1 VDKPSDEVVHAEDM
15 NCIGG
20 QTVINYLP
28 VRDDLS
34 LRDIMA
40 HVTSDLFT
48 PAEAAAVTEVPMK
61 AVYKTVAERLPKAS
75 LIQRSGQTY
84 LTVQAVICVRL
95 DYELPKDVPV
105 KVRRFVFGKLKESS
119 SNRVEYGTALFSYV
133 VDARPTAKTIT
144 ERLQRYRRAMRLIV
158 EDPAVQ
164 GGAATFKGTRLLVH
178 HIAGLLQQGVAEAEL
193 REDYP
198 NLTQEMIESAR
209 VYVQAHPRRG
219 RPRKPSWRN
228 AKPLSSQLVR
238 RRSA

>member
-1 VDKPSDEVVHAEDM
+1 
-15 NCIGG
+15 
-20 QTVINYLP
+20 
-28 VRDDLS
+28 
-34 LRDIMA
+34 MA
-40 HVTSDLFT
+40 HATSGLFT
-48 PAEAAAVTEVPMK
+48 PAEAAAVTDVPMK
-61 AVYKTVAERLPKAS
+61 AVYKTLAERLPKSS
-75 LIQRSGQTY
+75 LIHRSGQTY
-84 LTVQAVICVRL
+84 LTAQAVICIRL

-105 KVRRFVFGKLKESS
+105 KVRRFVFAKLKESG

-158 EDPAVQ
+158 EDPEIQ

-178 HIAGLLQQGVAEAEL
+178 HVAGLLQQGVSEAEL

-198 NLTQEMIESAR
+198 NLTQEMMGAAR
-209 VYVQAHPRRG
+209 IYVRAHPRRG

-238 RRSA
+238 RRGA

>member
-1 VDKPSDEVVHAEDM
+1 
-15 NCIGG
+15 
-20 QTVINYLP
+20 
-28 VRDDLS
+28 
-34 LRDIMA
+34 MA
-40 HVTSDLFT
+40 HATSDLFT
-48 PAEAAAVTEVPMK
+48 PAEAAAVAEVPMK

-84 LTVQAVICVRL
+84 LTAQGVICVRL

-119 SNRVEYGTALFSYV
+119 SNRVEYGTTLFSYV

-158 EDPAVQ
+158 EDPEIQ

-178 HIAGLLQQGVAEAEL
+178 HIAGLLQQSVPEADL
-193 REDYP
+193 HEDYP
-198 NLTQEMIESAR
+198 NLTQEMVEAAR
-209 VYVQAHPRRG
+209 IYVQAHPRRG

>member
-1 VDKPSDEVVHAEDM
+1 
-15 NCIGG
+15 
-20 QTVINYLP
+20 
-28 VRDDLS
+28 
-34 LRDIMA
+34 MA

-48 PAEAAAVTEVPMK
+48 PAEAAAVAEVPMK

-158 EDPAVQ
+158 EDPAGK

-198 NLTQEMIESAR
+198 NLTQEMIESTR
-209 VYVQAHPRRG
+209 IYVQAHPRRG

-228 AKPLSSQLVR
+228 AKPLSSNSCGGAVR
-238 RRSA
+238 ERASHIRGMIFR